1 MARRSDIDWDAIER
15 DYRTGKFTLREL
27 AAKHGVSHQAIAKRV
42 KSKGWTQDLGEAI
55 RVATNARLT
64 QELVDAAVANG
75 RQLVDCTV
83 AIAAEA
89 NVQVI
94 QGHRKR
100 LADLA
105 GAVETAKSKV
115 LGFSDALVDIREAA
129 VFVQAVGNLANAT
142 KVLIEQERKAHGLD
156 DQAQQQGGYEEMLA
170 AVLAA

>member
-1 MARRSDIDWDAIER
+1 MASRSDIDWDAVER
-15 DYRTGKFTLREL
+15 DYRTAKFTLREL
-27 AAKHGVSHQAIAKRV
+27 AAKHGVSHQAIAKRA
-42 KSKGWTQDLGEAI
+42 KAKEWTQDLADAI

-64 QELVDAAVANG
+64 QELFDAAVANG
-75 RQLVDCTV
+75 RRLVDSTV

-100 LADLA
+100 LADLSS
-105 GAVETAKSKV
+105 AVDEAKDKV
-115 LGFSDALVDIREAA
+115 LTFADNLVDIREAA

-156 DQAQQQGGYEEMLA
+156 DQAQQQGGYEDLLA